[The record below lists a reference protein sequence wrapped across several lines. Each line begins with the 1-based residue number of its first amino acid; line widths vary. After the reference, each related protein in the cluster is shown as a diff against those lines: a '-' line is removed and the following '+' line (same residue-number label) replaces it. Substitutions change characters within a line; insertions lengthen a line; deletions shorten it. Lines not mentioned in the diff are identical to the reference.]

1 MTEGSTRTARGL
13 ECLVGPSRLGIPAE
27 SVKQIIE
34 YEVMSPVPLARP
46 GVAGLGVFDAKV
58 LVSITLAASEPRGAQ
73 EPGRRST
80 KGVLLNVPQSSIDW
94 ALEVTGIVGFLEAE
108 VRAAVPRPDVR
119 AAAPRPGVRSAA
131 PRPNPAPGAG
141 ASWMGEATTEDGR
154 TIGWID
160 VDHLL
165 GEFLSIPP
173 GGSPDGP
180 GTGG

>member
-1 MTEGSTRTARGL
+1 MTEGSTRAARGL
-13 ECLVGPSRLGIPAE
+13 ECLVGAARLGIPAE

-46 GVAGLGVFDAKV
+46 GFAGLGVFDAKV
-58 LVSITLAASEPRGAQ
+58 LVSVTLAAPEPRGAQ

-94 ALEVTGIVGFLEAE
+94 ALEVTGIVGFLEA
-108 VRAAVPRPDVR
+108 DVR
-119 AAAPRPGVRSAA
+119 AAAPGPAPAPAA
-131 PRPNPAPGAG
+131 P
-141 ASWMGEATTEDGR
+141 WMGEATTEDGR

-165 GEFLSIPP
+165 GDFLSIPP
-173 GGSPDGP
+173 NGSPDGP

>member
-1 MTEGSTRTARGL
+1 MTEGSTRAARGL

-58 LVSITLAASEPRGAQ
+58 LVSITLAASEQ

-94 ALEVTGIVGFLEAE
+94 ALEVTGIVGFLEAD
-108 VRAAVPRPDVR
+108 VRVAVPRPDVR
-119 AAAPRPGVRSAA
+119 AAAPRPDVRSAA
-131 PRPNPAPGAG
+131 SRANPALGAG

-165 GEFLSIPP
+165 GNFLSIPP
-173 GGSPDGP
+173 DGSPDGP